1 MSAELFI
8 ILGDYLGRLATQV
21 IKFKNMLLFDFHADA
36 GQDNVQNNDETEK
49 NDRKMVETEFEP
61 TKMVVVRDFSPCVDD
76 ELEVKRGQHVKALYQ
91 ENEWRFVVAEDGK
104 EGFIPYTYCIPI
116 ADKNWKPV
124 SKPRDENMA
133 VSRLSE
139 LVDNVQHVPSSS
151 SSETDITV
159 HHVLPAEND
168 FVKKHLGQ
176 YIVLFDYNAM
186 QEDDISTQRG
196 EMVTV
201 LNKDDPDWYWVRTE
215 DGTHE
220 GFIPRKFLRP
230 MQEENSFGKLSK
242 IIHNKSIIIIIYK
255 TLK

>member
-1 MSAELFI
+1 MH
-8 ILGDYLGRLATQV
+8 DRLATQV

-36 GQDNVQNNDETEK
+36 GQDNVQSNDETEK
-49 NDRKMVETEFEP
+49 NDRKAIETEFEP

-91 ENEWRFVVAEDGK
+91 ENEWRFVVAKDGK

-116 ADKNWKPV
+116 ADKNRKPV
-124 SKPRDENMA
+124 SKPRDENIA

-139 LVDNVQHVPSSS
+139 LVGNVQHVPTCSSS
-151 SSETDITV
+151 SSETDIKV
-159 HHVLPAEND
+159 HHVLPAENEFLQD

-186 QEDDISTQRG
+186 QEDDISTHHG
-196 EMVTV
+196 ETVTV

-215 DGTHE
+215 DGTRE

-230 MQEENSFGKLSK
+230 MQEENSFGKLG
-242 IIHNKSIIIIIYK
+242 NYM
-255 TLK
+255 